1 MKILSIEFIYLM
13 LIPSLVLLY
22 LIITNKSELDR
33 IFDKEVLNRLKID
46 MGMDKNTRLF
56 LLFLALFLMIFALSR
71 PVIQKGVVEIESKK
85 TPVVLALDI
94 SKSMLAEDLFPN
106 RLEFAKR
113 KMEEFIKK
121 SKDLEISLI
130 AFAKD
135 AFIVSPL
142 SSDKEAILF
151 LLKNIDTTSI
161 TLQGTNFLS
170 ALETASMLLGKESIK
185 NMIIFTDGGDKE
197 DFSREINYA
206 KKSGLKI
213 FMLAFGSEKGAPI
226 PEDGRYIK
234 DKNQNIVITKLNKNV
249 ESLALETDGEFIVA
263 SSGVQDITKLL
274 NSLKNYKKKIA
285 KQKVTQQIELYP
297 YFLAVALFLLFIVF
311 FSIPS
316 RKKITYILL
325 VSFVLTTDTKAD
337 IFDFKN
343 IKKAKEH
350 YDKEKYEKAI
360 EYFEKVAK
368 SKKSSQSFYD
378 LANAYY
384 KSGKYEKAI
393 KYYNLVQTPN
403 KRLRRYVFHNLG
415 NSYFMLKDYKK
426 AIEFYKKALAIE
438 YDKDTEHNLEL
449 AKKMLKKSN
458 QKGSKKENK
467 NKKKNNENK
476 EGRDNK
482 KSDKE
487 GKRSK
492 KGGDKSKEKKKI
504 KGNKS
509 KKDEP
514 ISQREEKKWLKM
526 IQNIPQ
532 KTLIYKNE
540 TKNRGDFSEKP
551 W

>member
-1 MKILSIEFIYLM
+1 MKILNIEFIYLM

-33 IFDKEVLNRLKID
+33 IFDKDVLSRLKID
-46 MGMDKNTRLF
+46 MGLDKNVKLI

-71 PVIQKGVVEIESKK
+71 PVILKGVVEIESKK
-85 TPVVLALDI
+85 TPVALALDI

-121 SKDLEISLI
+121 SKNLEISLI
-130 AFAKD
+130 AFAKES
-135 AFIVSPL
+135 FIVSPL
-142 SSDKEAILF
+142 SGDKEAILF
-151 LLKNIDTTSI
+151 LLKNLDTTSI
-161 TLQGTNFLS
+161 TMQGTNFLA
-170 ALETASMLLGKESIK
+170 ALETASTLLGKESIK

-197 DFSREINYA
+197 DFSREIDYA

-213 FMLAFGSEKGAPI
+213 FILAFGSEKGAPI
-226 PEDGRYIK
+226 PEDGGYVK
-234 DKNQNIVITKLNKNV
+234 DKSQNIVITKLNKQIQ
-249 ESLALETDGEFIVA
+249 SLALETDGEFIVA

-274 NSLKNYKKKIA
+274 NSLKDFEKKIT

-316 RKKITYILL
+316 KKKIISILL
-325 VSFVLTTDTKAD
+325 FLSVVTIDMKAG
-337 IFDFKN
+337 IFDFKD
-343 IKKAKEH
+343 IKKAKE
-350 YDKEKYEKAI
+350 YYKKEKYEKAV

-384 KSGKYEKAI
+384 KSGKYKKAI

-403 KRLRRYVFHNLG
+403 KRLRRYVLHNLG

-426 AIEFYKKALAIE
+426 AIDFYKKALAIE
-438 YDKDTEHNLEL
+438 YDKDTDHNLEL

-458 QKGSKKENK
+458 QKGSKKEDK
-467 NKKKNNENK
+467 NKKENNK
-476 EGRDNK
+476 EGKSDK
-482 KSDKE
+482 KSDNKGE
-487 GKRSK
+487 RSK
-492 KGGDKSKEKKKI
+492 KGGDKSREKKKV
-504 KGNKS
+504 KGDEA
-509 KKDEP
+509 KKEEP

-532 KTLIYKNE
+532 KTLVYKNE
-540 TKNRGDFSEKP
+540 TKNGGDFSEKP